1 MVTTNEYKNDTK
13 HYKGMNISI
22 ILFVFVLFSTIG
34 LYFYNMTLV
43 SKIETIQRQV
53 TQVEESIKKVN
64 EDEKV
69 KLYILIQANKTY
81 LEKYTY
87 LSNIPL
93 FINSLKELSR
103 TQRVLFDGFSYA
115 NGEIISHVTA
125 QNDAI
130 SLASLKATKFLEY
143 FRKKD
148 EHIFSLGFVN
158 SFQGQDWVSFSVKF
172 QVK

>member
-34 LYFYNMTLV
+34 LYFYNMTIV
-43 SKIETIQRQV
+43 SKIEAMQTQV
-53 TQVEESIKKVN
+53 AQVEESIKKVN

-69 KLYILIQANKTY
+69 KLYVLIQANKTY
-81 LEKYTY
+81 LEKYKY
-87 LSNIPL
+87 LSNIPM
-93 FINSLKELSR
+93 FINSLKELA
-103 TQRVLFDGFSYA
+103 RVHRVVFDGFSYA
-115 NGEIISHVTA
+115 NGEIISQLTA
-125 QNDAI
+125 QNDAVT
-130 SLASLKATKFLEY
+130 LASAKTTKFLEY

-158 SFQGQDWVSFSVKF
+158 SFQGQEGVSFWVKF